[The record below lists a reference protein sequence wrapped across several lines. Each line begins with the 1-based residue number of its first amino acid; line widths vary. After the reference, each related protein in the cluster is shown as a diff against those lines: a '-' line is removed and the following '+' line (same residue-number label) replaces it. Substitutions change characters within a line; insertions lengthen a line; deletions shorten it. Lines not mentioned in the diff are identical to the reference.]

1 MVGNTPPNRRFTA
14 SNEDKVSCYRMR
26 CLFKSTRSGQG
37 ELLQDFFGGNT
48 MLGGCFLPCFIYG
61 SDIASCTSSPYPID
75 PYKSSIPAESGDTM
89 RLLAPT
95 RAFADLFRTTSVS
108 SAPLRAIIDPKL
120 ICKERLLGS
129 KNGFISPPSA
139 IALLR
144 MASFS
149 IPKNI

>member
-1 MVGNTPPNRRFTA
+1 MP
-14 SNEDKVSCYRMR
+14 
-26 CLFKSTRSGQG
+26 
-37 ELLQDFFGGNT
+37 
-48 MLGGCFLPCFIYG
+48 
-61 SDIASCTSSPYPID
+61 
-75 PYKSSIPAESGDTM
+75 
-89 RLLAPT
+89 LLAST

-129 KNGFISPPSA
+129 KNGLISPPSA